1 MRRPPRYLVVLEDD
15 AAMLR
20 SWVRT
25 AKRQNVPV
33 VPCSTVDEAM
43 EALTGSGAAGLITDF
58 HLEAGTSL
66 PAIGLARRLAPPLP
80 VSVATGNGDRA
91 AEALEAEGLAAEVQS
106 KPVDMADVLDR
117 VWQRRSQLP

>member
-1 MRRPPRYLVVLEDD
+1 
-15 AAMLR
+15 
-20 SWVRT
+20 
-25 AKRQNVPV
+25 
-33 VPCSTVDEAM
+33 M
-43 EALTGSGAAGLITDF
+43 EALSGSGAVGLITDF

-91 AEALEAEGLAAEVQS
+91 EEALDAEGLTAEVQS
-106 KPVDMADVLDR
+106 KPVDMAGVLNR